1 MVGVMLLSGRLFGC
15 TSFAPPGSA
24 SKSVS
29 SLFSMNPAP
38 AKISANSAVYTIHQ
52 SSEPAENLTCTKVDE
67 YTSVETAQL
76 SHATGGAVKE
86 NT

>member
-1 MVGVMLLSGRLFGC
+1 
-15 TSFAPPGSA
+15 
-24 SKSVS
+24 
-29 SLFSMNPAP
+29 MNPAP